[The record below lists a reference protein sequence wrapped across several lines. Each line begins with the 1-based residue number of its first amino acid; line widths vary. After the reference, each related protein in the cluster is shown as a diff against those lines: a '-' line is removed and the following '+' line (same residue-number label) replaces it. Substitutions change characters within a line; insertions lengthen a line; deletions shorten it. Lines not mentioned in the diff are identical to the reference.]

1 MTVRSYLCSIKLSFD
16 RTDVRYSHIAGVR
29 HFQRMSNRCL
39 RSEAAT
45 ASVGVD
51 NIHRAGGPKMS
62 STNEDGPT
70 LGTPPEEGIA
80 TVVPGRPKGR
90 PRRKPKG
97 RVPTVA
103 ADLPDKPDPDHGR
116 TGRKRKE

>member
-16 RTDVRYSHIAGVR
+16 RTDVRYSHIPGVR

-45 ASVGVD
+45 ASGGVD

-62 STNEDGPT
+62 STNEDVTT
-70 LGTPPEEGIA
+70 LGTSPEEGID
-80 TVVPGRPKGR
+80 TVVAGRPKGR
-90 PRRKPKG
+90 PARQLQCC
-97 RVPTVA
+97 VPTAVA
-103 ADLPDKPDPDHGR
+103 GLADQPG
-116 TGRKRKE
+116 

>member
-16 RTDVRYSHIAGVR
+16 RTDVRYSHIPGVR

-51 NIHRAGGPKMS
+51 NIHRPGGPKMS
-62 STNEDGPT
+62 STNEDGTT
-70 LGTPPEEGIA
+70 LGTSPEEGID
-80 TVVPGRPKGR
+80 TVVAGRPKGR
-90 PRRKPKG
+90 PAPKPNG
-97 RVPTVA
+97 TAPTVVA
-103 ADLPDKPDPDHGR
+103 H
-116 TGRKRKE
+116 